1 MKHRL
6 LSTVLLLAMLF
17 SLTGSALASQSNATA
32 LLQIFIPN
40 DSAVQR
46 FAATGLPAY
55 TFLDGSLLAGAPA
68 GKLSLLDTA
77 GLKYNLLDDD
87 MRGGRYYLI
96 VVPTGRAAPAWESYG
111 RLLLSASNY
120 ALLRITATA
129 AEQLAADGMDLRLV
143 TLTPKPLPDL
153 DAEADIFPAVVTPDP
168 FVQGLI
174 DQVTQSEIYDLTA
187 GLSGVNPVTIGG
199 EPYTILTRHTYSVE
213 PIQKATQYVG
223 EYLGD
228 LGLTVEYHTWQ
239 LGTPPNVIGKI
250 PGLDTPH
257 DIYIIGGHLDDMPTG
272 PVAPGADDNASGSVA
287 TMLAAKIFSQYYWGC
302 TLRFAFWTGEEQGLL
317 GSEAYAQRSRLQ
329 KENILGYINLDMIAW
344 DSGGQPGIDLHATDD
359 IPATLDLAQLYADVI
374 TAYDLDLIPDIFPN
388 GIGASDHASFWDFNY
403 VSILAIEDDSD
414 FNDYYHTTNDQLQYL
429 NMDYYTDF
437 VKASLATLAHMSSCL
452 LPTGSLNGT
461 VSDAGSAAP
470 IPGASLV
477 FTDALGHDFNV
488 LADDSGNYTSLLPA
502 GVYTATVSAD
512 GYLPVT
518 LSEITVL
525 ADTLV
530 TQDFELSLVPEP
542 FVIYLP
548 LSLRNSE

>member
-6 LSTVLLLAMLF
+6 LSTILLVAMLF
-17 SLTGSALASQSNATA
+17 SLAASAQASSTNTTA
-32 LLQIFIPN
+32 LLQVFMP
-40 DSAVQR
+40 DASAMQR

-55 TFLDGSLLAGAPA
+55 TFLDGSLLAGVPA
-68 GKLSLLDTA
+68 GKSYLLDGV

-87 MRGGRYYLI
+87 MRGGRYYLAFT
-96 VVPTGRAAPAWESYG
+96 PTGRAAPSWESHG
-111 RLLLSASNY
+111 RLLLSGANY
-120 ALLRITATA
+120 ALLRTTADA
-129 AEQLAADGMDLRLV
+129 AERMAEAGMDLRLV
-143 TLTPKPLPDL
+143 TLDPKPLPDRN
-153 DAEADIFPAVVTPDP
+153 AVADIYPEVVTPDP

-174 DQVTQSEIYDLTA
+174 DQVTESEIYDLTA
-187 GLSGVNPVTIGG
+187 ELSGVNPVTIGG
-199 EPYTILTRHTYSVE
+199 APYTILTRHTYSGE

-223 EYLGD
+223 EYLND
-228 LGLTVEYHTWQ
+228 LGMTVEYHTWAT
-239 LGTPPNVIGKI
+239 GNPPNVIGKI
-250 PGLDTPH
+250 PGLVTPR

-272 PVAPGADDNASGSVA
+272 SLAPGADDNASGSVA
-287 TMLAAKIFSQYYWGC
+287 TMLAAEIFSQYYWGC

-317 GSEAYAQRSRLQ
+317 GSYEYAERSRLQ
-329 KENILGYINLDMIAW
+329 KETILGYINLDMIAW
-344 DSGGQPGIDLHATDD
+344 NSDHRKVIDLHAWDD
-359 IPATLDLAQLYADVI
+359 MPATLELAQLFSDVI
-374 TAYDLDLIPDIFPN
+374 TAYALDLDADIFDN
-388 GIGASDHASFWDFNY
+388 GMGASDHASFWDFNY

-437 VKASLATLAHMSSCL
+437 VKASLATLEHMSSCL
-452 LPTGSLNGT
+452 LPTGSLDGT
-461 VSDAGSAAP
+461 VSEAGSAAP

-488 LADDSGNYTSLLPA
+488 LADASGDYMSLLPT